1 MTPTTL
7 ATLHGVVWPDT
18 CGGETCGAETC
29 GREPCAWATAG
40 VANVKAMRAAKTG
53 RIMVV
58 SFETARDNARR
69 RGRFTGNRLEARPA
83 GRGGSLPQIPAT
95 HSISTSNGPGHDGT
109 CRKIRAGASSGK
121 YRSYTALNA
130 AKCDGSGVQ

>member
-29 GREPCAWATAG
+29 GRELCAWATAG
-40 VANVKAMRAAKTG
+40 VASVTAMRAAKTG

-58 SFETARDNARR
+58 SSATGRDNARR
-69 RGRFTGNRLEARPA
+69 RGRFTGNRMEAGLAAAAARLKSPRRNRSRRRTA
-83 GRGGSLPQIPAT
+83 PAT
-95 HSISTSNGPGHDGT
+95 T
-109 CRKIRAGASSGK
+109 
-121 YRSYTALNA
+121 
-130 AKCDGSGVQ
+130 